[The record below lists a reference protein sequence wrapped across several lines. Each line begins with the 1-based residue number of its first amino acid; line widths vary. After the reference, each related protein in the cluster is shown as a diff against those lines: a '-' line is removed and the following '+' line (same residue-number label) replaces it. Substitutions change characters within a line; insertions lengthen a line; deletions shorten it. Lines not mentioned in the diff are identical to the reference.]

1 MRDDVLSAVL
11 KRARGYEATE
21 TVEEYAAVE
30 GELTLVKKRITK
42 KDVPPDIAAVK
53 MLADI
58 EPSIGEMSDEQL
70 MAEKARLVAEL
81 VKADAKGGAMN
92 KPP

>member
-30 GELTLVKKRITK
+30 GELTLIKKRITK

-58 EPSIGEMSDEQL
+58 EPSISEMTDEQL
-70 MAEKARLVAEL
+70 AAEKARLVAEL
-81 VKADAKGGAMN
+81 VKADVKGGAMN